1 MTQATGKHRLS
12 RRARIALM
20 VVGMLLGGGL
30 YVLLGQRQE
39 PTDEQKLYRL
49 VSEAQKAVAQHNTTG
64 LTRLI
69 SDDYQDRSGYT
80 REQLVPMIASWM
92 RGGEQYEVQPEI
104 KQMTVR
110 GDFADMVLDVRLR
123 YGGAQQYTEPYRIK
137 VTLQREGRPWK
148 VIAAEGWGEA
158 QGDVMGGGESG

>member
-1 MTQATGKHRLS
+1 MAEAKRTRRLHW
-12 RRARIALM
+12 RVRAILLVLGMGIGAALYM
-20 VVGMLLGGGL
+20 FV
-30 YVLLGQRQE
+30 GQRSE

-49 VSEAQKAVAQHNTTG
+49 VSEAQKAVEQHNTTG

-80 REQLVPMIASWM
+80 RQQLVPMIASWM

-137 VTLQREGRPWK
+137 VTLQREGRQWK

-158 QGDVMGGGESG
+158 QGDVMGGGE

>member
-1 MTQATGKHRLS
+1 MAEAKRRRRLHW
-12 RRARIALM
+12 RVRAILL
-20 VVGMLLGGGL
+20 VLGMGIGSAL
-30 YVLLGQRQE
+30 YVFVGQRAE

-110 GDFADMVLDVRLR
+110 GEFADMVLDVRLR

-137 VTLQREGRPWK
+137 VTLQREGRQWK

-158 QGDVMGGGESG
+158 QGDVMGG